1 MGMKLPTLLS
11 LLLFIACSVLS
22 AGEKNRSNDAQ
33 KHLFKQ
39 AKELIIPEIMFRDT
53 PFYDAIGYIRSKAK
67 WLNIVV
73 VPDEYINEVEVSL
86 ELRNITLYDAIRYL
100 VEVSH
105 LDVRVDENAVVIFV
119 DEEEYWDEEEC
130 EEEENWDEDVEEEDE
145 ED

>member
-1 MGMKLPTLLS
+1 MGMKLPTLLT
-11 LLLFIACSVLS
+11 LLFFIGSSILS
-22 AGEKNRSNDAQ
+22 AGERGRPNDAR
-33 KHLFKQ
+33 KHLIKQ
-39 AKELIIPEIMFRDT
+39 AKELKIAEVNFRDT
-53 PFYDAIGYIRSKAK
+53 SFYDAIDFIRSKAK

-73 VPDEYINEVEVSL
+73 VPDEYMDEIEVNL

-130 EEEENWDEDVEEEDE
+130 DEDEEEDWEGEDE

>member
-1 MGMKLPTLLS
+1 MKLPTLLS
-11 LLLFIACSVLS
+11 LLLFIASSVLS

-119 DEEEYWDEEEC
+119 DDGEEC
-130 EEEENWDEDVEEEDE
+130 EEEDDD
-145 ED
+145 DDGF

>member
-1 MGMKLPTLLS
+1 MKLPTLLT
-11 LLLFIACSVLS
+11 LLFFIGSSVLS
-22 AGEKNRSNDAQ
+22 AGERGRPNDAR
-33 KHLFKQ
+33 KHLIKQ
-39 AKELIIPEIMFRDT
+39 AKELIIPEVMFRDT
-53 PFYDAIGYIRSKAK
+53 PFYDAVGYIRSKAK

-73 VPDEYINEVEVSL
+73 VPDEYIEEVEVSL

-119 DEEEYWDEEEC
+119 DEEEWWDEEEC
-130 EEEENWDEDVEEEDE
+130 DEDEGEDE

>member
-22 AGEKNRSNDAQ
+22 AGEKNRPNDGR
-33 KHLFKQ
+33 KHLIKQ
-39 AKELIIPEIMFRDT
+39 AKELIIPEVMFRDT

-73 VPDEYINEVEVSL
+73 VPDEYMDEVAINL
-86 ELRNITLYDAIRYL
+86 ELRNITLFDAIRYL

-130 EEEENWDEDVEEEDE
+130 EEECDEEEDWEE
-145 ED
+145 EDDEE

>member
-1 MGMKLPTLLS
+1 MGMKLTTLLA
-11 LLLFIACSVLS
+11 LLLFIGSSVLS
-22 AGEKNRSNDAQ
+22 AAEKNRPNDAR
-33 KHLFKQ
+33 KHLIKQ
-39 AKELIIPEIMFRDT
+39 AKELIIPEVMFRDT
-53 PFYDAIGYIRSKAK
+53 PFYDAVGYIRSKAK

-73 VPDEYINEVEVSL
+73 VPDEYIEEVEVSL

-130 EEEENWDEDVEEEDE
+130 DEDEEEDWEGEDE

>member
-1 MGMKLPTLLS
+1 MKMPILLTV
-11 LLLFIACSVLS
+11 LLFIASSVLS
-22 AGEKNRSNDAQ
+22 AGEKNRPNDGR
-33 KHLFKQ
+33 KHLIKTAKQ
-39 AKELIIPEIMFRDT
+39 LIIPEVLFRDNS
-53 PFYDAIGYIRSKAK
+53 FYDAIDFIRSKAK

-73 VPDEYINEVEVSL
+73 VPDEYIDEVEVNL

-119 DEEEYWDEEEC
+119 DEEEWWDEEEC
-130 EEEENWDEDVEEEDE
+130 EEECDEEEDWEEEEE

>member
-1 MGMKLPTLLS
+1 MKLPTLLT
-11 LLLFIACSVLS
+11 LLLFIGSSVLS
-22 AGEKNRSNDAQ
+22 AGERGRPNDAR
-33 KHLFKQ
+33 KHLIKQ
-39 AKELIIPEIMFRDT
+39 AKELIIPEVMFRDT
-53 PFYDAIGYIRSKAK
+53 PFYNAVGYIRSKAK

-73 VPDEYINEVEVSL
+73 VPDEYIEEVEVSL

-130 EEEENWDEDVEEEDE
+130 EEDEEEDCEGEDE

>member
-1 MGMKLPTLLS
+1 MGMKLPTLLT
-11 LLLFIACSVLS
+11 LLFFIGSSVLS
-22 AGEKNRSNDAQ
+22 AGEGGRPNDGR

-39 AKELIIPEIMFRDT
+39 AKELIIPEVMFRDT
-53 PFYDAIGYIRSKAK
+53 PFYNAIGFIRSKAK

-73 VPDEYINEVEVSL
+73 VPDEYMDEVEVNL

-119 DEEEYWDEEEC
+119 DEEEYWDEEEREEEC
-130 EEEENWDEDVEEEDE
+130 DEEEDWEEEEEED
-145 ED
+145 

>member
-1 MGMKLPTLLS
+1 MGMKLPTLLT
-11 LLLFIACSVLS
+11 LLFFIGSSVLS
-22 AGEKNRSNDAQ
+22 AGERGRPNDAR
-33 KHLFKQ
+33 KHLIKQ

-73 VPDEYINEVEVSL
+73 VPDEYINEVEVSF
-86 ELRNITLYDAIRYL
+86 ELRNITLYDAILYL

-119 DEEEYWDEEEC
+119 DEEEWWDEEEC
-130 EEEENWDEDVEEEDE
+130 DEDEDWEEEEEED
-145 ED
+145 

>member
-1 MGMKLPTLLS
+1 
-11 LLLFIACSVLS
+11 
-22 AGEKNRSNDAQ
+22 
-33 KHLFKQ
+33 
-39 AKELIIPEIMFRDT
+39 MFRNT
-53 PFYDAIGYIRSKAK
+53 PFYDAVGYIRSKAK

-73 VPDEYINEVEVSL
+73 VPDEYIEEVEVSL

-100 VEVSH
+100 VKVSH

-130 EEEENWDEDVEEEDE
+130 DEDEEEGWEGEDE

>member
-1 MGMKLPTLLS
+1 MGMKLPTLLT
-11 LLLFIACSVLS
+11 LLLFIGSSVLS
-22 AGEKNRSNDAQ
+22 AGERGRPNDAR
-33 KHLFKQ
+33 KHLIKQ
-39 AKELIIPEIMFRDT
+39 AKELIIPEVMFRDT
-53 PFYDAIGYIRSKAK
+53 PFYNAVGYIRSKAK

-73 VPDEYINEVEVSL
+73 VPDEYIEEVEVSL

-130 EEEENWDEDVEEEDE
+130 EEDEEEDCEGEDE

>member
-1 MGMKLPTLLS
+1 MGMKLTTLLA
-11 LLLFIACSVLS
+11 LLLFIGSSVLS
-22 AGEKNRSNDAQ
+22 AAEKNRTNDAR
-33 KHLFKQ
+33 KHLIKQ
-39 AKELIIPEIMFRDT
+39 AKELKIAEINFRDT
-53 PFYDAIGYIRSKAK
+53 SFYDAIDFIRSKAK

-73 VPDEYINEVEVSL
+73 VPDEYIDEIEVNL

-119 DEEEYWDEEEC
+119 DEEKCWDEEE
-130 EEEENWDEDVEEEDE
+130 WDEDEEEDWEGEDE

>member
-1 MGMKLPTLLS
+1 
-11 LLLFIACSVLS
+11 
-22 AGEKNRSNDAQ
+22 
-33 KHLFKQ
+33 
-39 AKELIIPEIMFRDT
+39 
-53 PFYDAIGYIRSKAK
+53 
-67 WLNIVV
+67 
-73 VPDEYINEVEVSL
+73 VSL

-130 EEEENWDEDVEEEDE
+130 DEDWDEDEEEEDE

>member
-1 MGMKLPTLLS
+1 MKLPKFLPLIF
-11 LLLFIACSVLS
+11 LIGCLALS
-22 AGEKNRSNDAQ
+22 AGEKDRQSDAQ
-33 KHLFKQ
+33 KHLIKQ
-39 AKELIIPEIMFRDT
+39 AKELIIPEVMFRDT

-73 VPDEYINEVEVSL
+73 VPDEYIEEVEVSL

-130 EEEENWDEDVEEEDE
+130 EEEENWDEDEEEEDE

>member
-1 MGMKLPTLLS
+1 MEESMGMKFPTLLA
-11 LLLFIACSVLS
+11 LLLFIGSSVLS
-22 AGEKNRSNDAQ
+22 AGERGRPNDAR
-33 KHLFKQ
+33 KHLIKQ
-39 AKELIIPEIMFRDT
+39 AKELIIPEVMFRDT

-73 VPDEYINEVEVSL
+73 VPDEYMDEIEVNL

-119 DEEEYWDEEEC
+119 DEEEECDEEEDW
-130 EEEENWDEDVEEEDE
+130 EEEEEED
-145 ED
+145 

>member
-39 AKELIIPEIMFRDT
+39 AKELIIPEVMFRDT
-53 PFYDAIGYIRSKAK
+53 PFYDTIGYIRSKAK

-73 VPDEYINEVEVSL
+73 VPDEYIEEVEVSL

-119 DEEEYWDEEEC
+119 DDGEEC
-130 EEEENWDEDVEEEDE
+130 EEEDDD
-145 ED
+145 DDGF

>member
-1 MGMKLPTLLS
+1 MGMKMPTLLS
-11 LLLFIACSVLS
+11 LLLFIASSVLS
-22 AGEKNRSNDAQ
+22 AGEKNRTNDGR
-33 KHLFKQ
+33 KHLIKQ
-39 AKELIIPEIMFRDT
+39 AKELIIPEVMFRDT

-73 VPDEYINEVEVSL
+73 VPDEYMDEVEVNL

-119 DEEEYWDEEEC
+119 DEEEWWNEEEC
-130 EEEENWDEDVEEEDE
+130 DEECDADE
-145 ED
+145 EDDDDE

>member
-1 MGMKLPTLLS
+1 MGMKMPTLLT
-11 LLLFIACSVLS
+11 LLLFIASSVLS
-22 AGEKNRSNDAQ
+22 AGEKNRPNDGR

-39 AKELIIPEIMFRDT
+39 AKELIIPEVMFRDT
-53 PFYDAIGYIRSKAK
+53 SFYDAIGFIRSKAK

-73 VPDEYINEVEVSL
+73 VPDEYMDEVEVNL
-86 ELRNITLYDAIRYL
+86 ELRNISLYDAIRYL

-119 DEEEYWDEEEC
+119 NEEEWWDEEEC
-130 EEEENWDEDVEEEDE
+130 EEECDEEEDWEEEEE

>member
-1 MGMKLPTLLS
+1 MGMKMPTLLS
-11 LLLFIACSVLS
+11 LLLFIASSVLS
-22 AGEKNRSNDAQ
+22 AGEKNRLNDGR
-33 KHLFKQ
+33 KHLIKQ
-39 AKELIIPEIMFRDT
+39 AKELIIPEVMFRDT

-73 VPDEYINEVEVSL
+73 VPDEYLDEVAVNL

-119 DEEEYWDEEEC
+119 DEEEWWDEEEC
-130 EEEENWDEDVEEEDE
+130 EEECDEEEEDE

>member
-1 MGMKLPTLLS
+1 MKLPKFLPLIF
-11 LLLFIACSVLS
+11 LIGCLALS
-22 AGEKNRSNDAQ
+22 AGEKDRLSDAQ
-33 KHLFKQ
+33 KHLIKQ

-53 PFYDAIGYIRSKAK
+53 PFYDAIGFIRSKAK

-73 VPDEYINEVEVSL
+73 VPDEYMDEVEVNL

-119 DEEEYWDEEEC
+119 DEEEWWDEEEC
-130 EEEENWDEDVEEEDE
+130 EEECDEEEDWEEEEE

>member
-1 MGMKLPTLLS
+1 MKLPKFLPLIF
-11 LLLFIACSVLS
+11 LIGCLALS
-22 AGEKNRSNDAQ
+22 AGEKDRQSDAQ
-33 KHLFKQ
+33 KHLIKQ
-39 AKELIIPEIMFRDT
+39 AKELIIPEVMFRDT

-130 EEEENWDEDVEEEDE
+130 EEEENWDEDKEEEDE

>member
-39 AKELIIPEIMFRDT
+39 AKELIIPEVMFRDT
-53 PFYDAIGYIRSKAK
+53 PFYDAIGFIRSKAK

-73 VPDEYINEVEVSL
+73 VSDEYIEEVEVSL
-86 ELRNITLYDAIRYL
+86 ELRNISLYDAIRYL

-105 LDVRVDENAVVIFV
+105 LDVRMDENAVVIFV
-119 DEEEYWDEEEC
+119 DEEEEC
-130 EEEENWDEDVEEEDE
+130 EEDEDEDEDWVGEDE